1 MGISRGLQA
10 FLALQCCCFHM
21 LSVGQ
26 HSVEVDPNLSQTTC
40 SCDYSSISYMT
51 AGIALPA
58 ALLAKV

>member
-1 MGISRGLQA
+1 MGRSRSLQA
-10 FLALQCCCFHM
+10 FLALQCCSLHM

-26 HSVEVDPNLSQTTC
+26 QSVEVDPKLSQTIC
-40 SCDYSSISYMT
+40 SCDYSSVSFMT